1 MVRRERTLRARLL
14 VAIVTAGVFLVASL
28 LVLNALDLGGD
39 LLAWTVGSITGAA
52 ILAVMLVASGRR

>member
-28 LVLNALDLGGD
+28 LVLNVLDLGGD